1 MAYCTDTSMEIS
13 RRSAGGVTVLDLTG
27 RLTAGP
33 DEVEIF
39 ALRTVIC
46 DLINSGR
53 TNVIMNLSGLT
64 HVDAR
69 GLGEIALAAETV
81 QSSGGRLL
89 LMAAS
94 PRVATMLAVTR
105 LDTMFEW
112 CDTDPEFAD

>member
-1 MAYCTDTSMEIS
+1 MEIS

-27 RLTAGP
+27 RLTAGA
-33 DEVEIF
+33 DGVEVA
-39 ALRTVIC
+39 ALKTVIC
-46 DLINSGR
+46 DLINTGR
-53 TNVIMNLSGLT
+53 RHVIMNLAGLT

-69 GLGEIALAAETV
+69 GLGEIAMAAAAV

-105 LDTMFEW
+105 LDAMFEW
-112 CDTDPEFAD
+112 CDTEAEFDD

>member
-1 MAYCTDTSMEIS
+1 MSYCGSMEIS
-13 RRSAGGVTVLDLTG
+13 RRSAGGVTVLDLIG
-27 RLTAGP
+27 RLTVAS
-33 DEVEIF
+33 DDVEVA

-53 TNVIMNLSGLT
+53 MHVVMNLSGLT

-81 QSSGGRLL
+81 QTSGGRLM

-94 PRVATMLAVTR
+94 PRVATMLAVTK
-105 LDTMFEW
+105 LDTVFEW
-112 CDTDPEFAD
+112 CDTDPDFAD

>member
-1 MAYCTDTSMEIS
+1 MSYCDFMEIS

-27 RLTAGP
+27 RLTAGS
-33 DEVEIF
+33 DVQF
-39 ALRTVIC
+39 AALRTVIC
-46 DLINSGR
+46 DLINAGGR
-53 TNVIMNLSGLT
+53 HVVMNLAGLT

-69 GLGEIALAAETV
+69 GLGEIAMAAEAV

-94 PRVATMLAVTR
+94 PRVARMLAVTR

-112 CDTDPEFAD
+112 CDTEAEFDD

>member
-1 MAYCTDTSMEIS
+1 MEIS

-27 RLTAGP
+27 RLTAGS
-33 DEVEIF
+33 DGAEGA

-46 DLINSGR
+46 DLINAGR
-53 TNVIMNLSGLT
+53 LHVIMNLAGLT

-69 GLGEIALAAETV
+69 GLGEIAMAAEAV
-81 QSSGGRLL
+81 QSCGGRLL

-105 LDTMFEW
+105 LDTVFEW
-112 CDTDPEFAD
+112 CDTEAEFDD

>member
-1 MAYCTDTSMEIS
+1 M
-13 RRSAGGVTVLDLTG
+13 LDLRG
-27 RLTAGP
+27 RLTVGS
-33 DEVEIF
+33 DDVEVA

-53 TNVIMNLSGLT
+53 RHVIMNLSGLT

-81 QSSGGRLL
+81 QTSGGRLM

-94 PRVATMLAVTR
+94 PRIATMLAVTK
-105 LDTMFEW
+105 LDTVFEW